1 MHNAIAEAGDLAP
14 FDLWVAL
21 REVFGQLPGCLAN
34 DLDRAF
40 QGHSRHPVPLK
51 ITLGIASHD
60 LARELGVLQHVP
72 EADPWIIRAHRSERL
87 CAGPCRQNDG

>member
-34 DLDRAF
+34 DL
-40 QGHSRHPVPLK
+40 QVPHHRIDSLLVRLK
-51 ITLGIASHD
+51 
-60 LARELGVLQHVP
+60 
-72 EADPWIIRAHRSERL
+72 
-87 CAGPCRQNDG
+87 AGPVQSGGVTLDPGDGLANVREEKVSGAVRHKSNPAR